1 MHRSA
6 DSLLAPSTAS
16 LAAIS
21 ALLLAGMLGF
31 LLIESWPAL
40 TDGGWRHFAGLAWY
54 PLETQFG
61 LAAMFAATLAV
72 AAGAILLAAPLGL
85 ASALFVQFYA
95 PPRLAMA
102 YRGLLALL
110 AGVPSVVY
118 GFWGLTVLVPLIASW
133 QPPGASLLA
142 ASLILALM
150 ILPTVALLAAAAL
163 GAVPRSL
170 LDGAAALGMTRR
182 AGLLRVA
189 IPAAQRGIA
198 GGVLLGA
205 VRALGETM
213 AVLMVAGNVV
223 QLPASL
229 FDPVRV
235 LTANIALEMAY
246 ATGPHRA
253 GLFVSGLLLACAVLV
268 LAWLAARA
276 APTHAQV

>member
-1 MHRSA
+1 MRRSA
-6 DSLLAPSTAS
+6 DTLLAPSTAA

-40 TDGGWRHFAGLAWY
+40 AHGGWRHFAGLAWY

-118 GFWGLTVLVPLIASW
+118 GFWGLTVLVPLIASR

-223 QLPASL
+223 QLPGSL

-253 GLFVSGLLLACAVLV
+253 GLFVSGLLLACAVLA

-276 APTHAQV
+276 EPDRAQA